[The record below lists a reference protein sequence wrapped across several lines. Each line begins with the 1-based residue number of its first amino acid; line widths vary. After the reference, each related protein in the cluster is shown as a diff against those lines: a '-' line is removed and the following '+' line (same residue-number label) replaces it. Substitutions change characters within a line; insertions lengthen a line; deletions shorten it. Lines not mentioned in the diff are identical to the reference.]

1 MFSRF
6 RCHLERFLCVKI
18 FINKWS
24 CQLQIMNLNQKRE
37 KLSLTLRH
45 HEENFTTNP
54 KANEKHQISLYIIN
68 ESNIKEHEN
77 KGNDRQL

>member
-1 MFSRF
+1 
-6 RCHLERFLCVKI
+6 
-18 FINKWS
+18 
-24 CQLQIMNLNQKRE
+24 MNLNQKRE
-37 KLSLTLRH
+37 KLTLTLRH

-54 KANEKHQISLYIIN
+54 KANDKHQISLYIIN